1 MVESVQERETI
12 LQEIQ
17 TAVRHM
23 AVYGVGNLLVK
34 ALGFL
39 MLPFYTHYLGPRD
52 YGILEILDLSMTLFA
67 LVLNMGLVPAF
78 LRCYAAAASPEE
90 KRRLVSTGC
99 VFGFISGLLTFVAGV
114 GLVRPTTQLLFGA
127 GVPTIYVLISFAALV
142 LNYMS
147 TLPRTYLRA
156 LEASGAY
163 VTFDSLALVALL
175 VLNIFFIA
183 VLKTGLVGVLL
194 SSLIVA
200 ALQFL
205 GYSAWTMS
213 KTGVRFHRR
222 HLSRM
227 LGFGLPLI
235 LANIG
240 LFVLN
245 FSDRFFLQHLR
256 SLDAVG
262 VYAVGYK
269 FGFMMNYLV
278 VQPFFVMWQS
288 RMYAIHSQPEHPAI
302 FRQIFSLYSVGLVYA
317 GLSMSLFGSEA
328 VRLMVAPKFAAS
340 QEVIPIVVLSYVFYG
355 LSYYAQLGML
365 LTDRTKQVGAIG
377 AGTAGL
383 NLVLNYVLISRF
395 GMLGAAWATA
405 LSFAFLACISYVC
418 SQRIFPLTLGL
429 PRTWAAMITAIMIYL
444 LCQRL
449 RPTNPMLEA
458 ALKCLVLAGFP
469 VLLWKTGI
477 LAPEAQAIL
486 ISARAKVLGKLSQA
500 RLWACRRCMT
510 ETS

>member
-1 MVESVQERETI
+1 MVESVQERETV

-23 AVYGVGNLLVK
+23 AVYGIGNLLVK
-34 ALGFL
+34 AVGFL

-78 LRCYAAAASPEE
+78 LRCYAAAPSPEE
-90 KRRLVSTGC
+90 KRRFVSTGC
-99 VFGFISGLLTFVAGV
+99 FFGFITGLLTFLMGA
-114 GLVRPTTQLLFGA
+114 GLVRPITHLLFGA
-127 GVPTIYVLISFAALV
+127 AVPATYVLISFAAVV
-142 LNYMS
+142 LNYMT

-156 LEASGAY
+156 LEASGTY
-163 VTFDSLALVALL
+163 VTFDTISVFALL
-175 VLNIFFIA
+175 LLNVFFIA

-200 ALQFL
+200 TLQFA
-205 GYSAWTMS
+205 GFSAWTMS
-213 KTGVRFHRR
+213 KIGFRFHAP

-235 LANIG
+235 FSNLG

-288 RMYAIHSQPEHPAI
+288 RMYAIHAQPQHPAI
-302 FRQIFSLYSVGLVYA
+302 FRQIFSLYSLGLIYA
-317 GLSMSLFGSEA
+317 GLSMSLFGPEA
-328 VRLMVAPKFAAS
+328 VRLMVEPKFAAS
-340 QEVIPIVVLSYVFYG
+340 QDVIPIVVLSYVFYG

-377 AGTAGL
+377 AATAGL
-383 NLVLNYVLISRF
+383 NLVLNYFLIKYF

-405 LSFAFLACISYVC
+405 LSFACLAGVSYVC
-418 SQRIFPLTLGL
+418 SQRVFPLSLGL
-429 PRTWAAMITAIMIYL
+429 PRMWAAILAAAVFYL

-449 RPTNPMLEA
+449 RPGNPLMAVL
-458 ALKCLVLAGFP
+458 LKCLVLGAFP
-469 VLLWKTGI
+469 ALLWKTGI
-477 LAPEAQAIL
+477 LAPEAQALL
-486 ISARAKVLGKLSQA
+486 ISTRNKAVERLS
-500 RLWACRRCMT
+500 RMWLSVSRRCMT
-510 ETS
+510 EIL